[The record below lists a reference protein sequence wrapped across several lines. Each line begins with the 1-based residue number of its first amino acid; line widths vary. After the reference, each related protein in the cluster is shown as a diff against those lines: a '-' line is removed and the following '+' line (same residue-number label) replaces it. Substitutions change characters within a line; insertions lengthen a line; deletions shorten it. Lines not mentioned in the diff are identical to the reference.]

1 MSEYV
6 IMTDSCCDLTAEMAQ
21 KLDLTVVPL
30 CVEIEGKVYYNY
42 LDQREITFKDFYDKL
57 RTKCPTKTSS
67 INVAQFEEAM
77 EPILAAGK
85 DILYIGFSSGLSGT
99 YNTSLIAIE
108 ELSARY
114 PDRKIYA
121 VDTLAASQ
129 GQGMICYYAYL
140 EKQKGKTIE
149 EVRDFVETNRLKMCM
164 WFTIDDLMFLKRG
177 GRISAT
183 TAVLGSMLSIKPVL
197 HVDDEGHL
205 ISMSKAR
212 GRKASIRALVDE
224 AAQRGIDIENQV
236 LFITHGDCLEDA
248 QYLAELVRERFHVKE
263 IHINHVG
270 PVIGSH
276 SGPGTLALFFWGTS
290 R

>member
-6 IMTDSCCDLTAEMAQ
+6 IVTDSCCDLTAEMAQ
-21 KLDLTVVPL
+21 KLDLTVIPL

-42 LDQREITFKDFYDKL
+42 LDEREITFKDFYDKL

-67 INVAQFEEAM
+67 INVSQFEEAM
-77 EPILAAGK
+77 APILASGK

-129 GQGMICYYAYL
+129 GQGMICYYACL

-149 EVRDFVETNRLKMCM
+149 EVRDFVENNRLKMCM

-212 GRKASIRALVDE
+212 GRKASIRAIVDE

-248 QYLAELVRERFHVKE
+248 QYLAELVRERLHVKE

>member
-6 IMTDSCCDLTAEMAQ
+6 IVTDSCCDLTAEMAQ
-21 KLDLTVVPL
+21 KLDLTVIPL

-42 LDQREITFKDFYDKL
+42 LDEREITFKDFYDKL

-67 INVAQFEEAM
+67 INVSQFEEAM
-77 EPILAAGK
+77 APILASGK

-149 EVRDFVETNRLKMCM
+149 EVRDFVENNRLKMCM

-212 GRKASIRALVDE
+212 GRKASIRAIVDE

-248 QYLAELVRERFHVKE
+248 QYLAELVRERLHVKE